1 VACLIASLDLTKSS
15 CYDLV
20 ATDKVTY
27 FQLLQLTAKKM
38 GLQRLFLKLPF
49 SINWLSRLWVSLFSG
64 ASKRLV
70 YPLIESLSHSML
82 AREGHVFP
90 NIPSL
95 TVENAV
101 ENSVEDAKMIN
112 YRFENNVIQR
122 PTVRS
127 VQRVVSPKTFNA
139 IDLIQEYMRWLPR
152 FLFPFILVTIEND
165 HTVKFCLLNKKI
177 ILLVLRWSKD
187 RSTQDRQIFY
197 IEGGLLAAKQDR
209 GRLEFREVL
218 QGKYALLAIHDFKP
232 ALPWFIY
239 RYSQAL
245 IHLLVMRC
253 FGRHLEKIKENLK

>member
-1 VACLIASLDLTKSS
+1 
-15 CYDLV
+15 
-20 ATDKVTY
+20 
-27 FQLLQLTAKKM
+27 
-38 GLQRLFLKLPF
+38 
-49 SINWLSRLWVSLFSG
+49 
-64 ASKRLV
+64 
-70 YPLIESLSHSML
+70 
-82 AREGHVFP
+82 
-90 NIPSL
+90 
-95 TVENAV
+95 
-101 ENSVEDAKMIN
+101 MIN
-112 YRFENNVIQR
+112 YRFENKVIQR

-127 VQRVVSPKTFNA
+127 VQRVVSPKIFNA
-139 IDLIQEYMRWLPR
+139 IDLIQEYMKWLPR

-165 HTVKFCLLNKKI
+165 QVVKFCLLHKKI
-177 ILLVLRWSKD
+177 VLLVLRWSKD

-253 FGRHLEKIKENLK
+253 FGRHLEKIKESLYE